1 MLLGLD
7 LMSLL
12 SSLSH
17 FWLLMVASSVFG
29 LVTGL
34 WLSAMPPALI
44 SLLGIRGNIII
55 IIIITLIITVII
67 IIIIRSG
74 LGIWSPDPH

>member
-1 MLLGLD
+1 MIT
-7 LMSLL
+7 
-12 SSLSH
+12 
-17 FWLLMVASSVFG
+17 ASVFG

-55 IIIITLIITVII
+55 IIIINII
-67 IIIIRSG
+67 IIIVLLSG
-74 LGIWSPDPH
+74 LGTGFGLLTLTRGLAAMSGPPLAGLVVDR